1 MSPCLLVDQKKQF
14 DRFSF
19 RGLFYRLEHFLKY
32 ISRFHT
38 VGETYWSVSA
48 LARAKGL
55 NPRPPPPPPKDT
67 EKEEGWRAEVVNER
81 DDEEEQEQEKGE
93 FGT

>member
-1 MSPCLLVDQKKQF
+1 M
-14 DRFSF
+14 
-19 RGLFYRLEHFLKY
+19 EHFLKS
-32 ISRFHT
+32 IRRFPT

-55 NPRPPPPPPKDT
+55 NPRRPPPPPKGI

-81 DDEEEQEQEKGE
+81 DEEEEEDQEQEKGDHA
-93 FGT
+93 